1 MSTAPPWCQR
11 ENVKKKT
18 WILGIVLTLLFRLLE
33 IVSDTIFWLIHYNA
47 KPQVLPPITNGLLL
61 ESGTSLAEKIRNQKV
76 NMIILFFKVITVTN
90 MSHFI
95 RSPVK
100 KLSRFLYQ
108 ELRK

>member
-11 ENVKKKT
+11 EKVKKKT
-18 WILGIVLTLLFRLLE
+18 WILGIVLTLLFRLIE

-76 NMIILFFKVITVTN
+76 NIPFDVLKLFQPSLINNCLT
-90 MSHFI
+90 
-95 RSPVK
+95 
-100 KLSRFLYQ
+100 LSGHQ
-108 ELRK
+108 